1 MNVDQITVSVD
12 SEVAAAYRA
21 ASDEER
27 HKLDLLVNLRLRDAT
42 RSEASLAQVMR
53 DISANAVERGLTPET
68 LQAMLDEK

>member
-27 HKLDLLVNLRLRDAT
+27 HKLDLLVGEQRVDRN
-42 RSEASLAQVMR
+42 
-53 DISANAVERGLTPET
+53 G
-68 LQAMLDEK
+68 